1 MLNLLSVSSSSMSV
15 SSMSWFS
22 AMSCLRSRIKQA
34 RLMYDASHASSENRT
49 LHAICVPLET
59 AAFHALLKQSLGVLM
74 RTIHAPA
81 ALAQIARLVPWLL
94 AAIQWIMHCAAV
106 ICLETKRDRNAAKR
120 ALGVHV
126 ALTTTACLT
135 WNVTVSLAVLA
146 VSWAAQIGI
155 GHTLLEKKAPSMLNE
170 GGLTVA
176 SVTFSVLLAYLPRLH
191 D

>member
-1 MLNLLSVSSSSMSV
+1 MSQIRSSIKAARVIYDSSHLSK
-15 SSMSWFS
+15 WN
-22 AMSCLRSRIKQA
+22 
-34 RLMYDASHASSENRT
+34 RLI
-49 LHAICVPLET
+49 HAICVPLET
-59 AAFHALLKQSLGVLM
+59 AAFFSLLNNALGSSVLM
-74 RTIHAPA
+74 TRTIIPGAHA
-81 ALAQIARLVPWLL
+81 ALAVQMARLVPWLL
-94 AAIQWIMHCAAV
+94 AAIQWIAHCAAV